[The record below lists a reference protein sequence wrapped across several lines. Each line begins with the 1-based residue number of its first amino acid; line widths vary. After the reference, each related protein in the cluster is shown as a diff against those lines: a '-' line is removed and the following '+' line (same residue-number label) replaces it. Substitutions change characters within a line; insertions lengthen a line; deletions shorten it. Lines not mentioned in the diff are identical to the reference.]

1 VVKNPEAF
9 VSCFEIY
16 TGDDIKNKDSGD
28 EYEFQNILTP
38 QDALALF
45 VAKNLKTVNAV
56 PGEQIDG
63 FDAMVCAETIGA
75 DREIRSV
82 LAMPIL
88 NESRNVLG
96 MGAFTRVVSLFCFLD
111 ICPVL

>member
-1 VVKNPEAF
+1 MKNPEAF

-38 QDALALF
+38 QDALAMF

-56 PGEQIDG
+56 PGEQIESFDG
-63 FDAMVCAETIGA
+63 MVCAETIGA

-96 MGAFTRVVSLFCFLD
+96 NETFKSMIRMLRCRNFHHIVM
-111 ICPVL
+111 

>member
-1 VVKNPEAF
+1 MKNPDAF

-16 TGDDIKNKDSGD
+16 TGDDIKNKESGD

-38 QDALALF
+38 QDALAKF
-45 VAKNLKTVNAV
+45 VANNLKTVNAV

-63 FDAMVCAETIGA
+63 FEGMVCAETIGA

-96 MGAFTRVVSLFCFLD
+96 NECFHIMILF
-111 ICPVL
+111 I